1 MHVLTNTSIKYI
13 EYKYV
18 NQIYRIQ
25 IRQSNTYMNVYV
37 IHNVYICDVICVTC
51 VIYVYNI
58 IQYKYIYIYI
68 YGHIMYALYDI
79 YIYICM
85 RNYVSI

>member
-1 MHVLTNTSIKYI
+1 MHVLANTSIKYI
-13 EYKYV
+13 EYEYV

-25 IRQSNTYMNVYV
+25 IRQSNTYMNIYV

-58 IQYKYIYIYI
+58 IQYKCIYIYR
-68 YGHIMYALYDI
+68 HIMYVLYDI
-79 YIYICM
+79 YIYI
-85 RNYVSI
+85 YT